1 MRFTMTYHLQEH
13 KTQQQQQQ
21 QQQYIDIR
29 WSILLSFGCVRVMGL
44 YIHHIART
52 ILLFTSRTRLQKISQ
67 IV

>member
-1 MRFTMTYHLQEH
+1 MRFTMTYHLRQH
-13 KTQQQQQQ
+13 KTQQQQQ

-29 WSILLSFGCVRVMGL
+29 WLILLSFGCVRVMGL

-52 ILLFTSRTRLQKISQ
+52 ILLFTSRSRMQQISQ